1 MVGGLLGRSGS
12 ANPVAHVEAAQHA
25 WREHVLDQLLV
36 IISVTAVF
44 GGVWFLGVIVNLPLG
59 IPVAVIGLLAGVLS
73 RVSRSFLPRSAFL
86 LTALFISAALALLKY
101 GFLPIPFLLLAAMAV
116 FATVLLGRRF
126 GLAAVAVAVV
136 LVVSVGALHVSGV
149 VGRQGDW
156 VAQVDDTNALVVI
169 RVAVLFTLALLLL
182 VLTPASLIE
191 RAEALALVE
200 SKALEALA
208 AEQTERQRLADEL
221 TRREVAWQKAQELE
235 ALGRLAAT
243 AVHDFNNALGVMGP
257 AISLLEAAKLEG
269 ELGEIVAD
277 LRAATE
283 QAIATTQQL
292 RVLGPVRSQQQPSKL
307 QVGPLV
313 RRAQGA
319 LGRVLPNA
327 LKLEVDV
334 RRDAQVVVDE
344 GQLLRAI
351 TNLVLNARDAMR
363 DGGTITLRVSDA
375 QPGFVAIEVSDTGTG
390 MTDEVK
396 ARLFEPYFTTKGEH
410 GTGLGLSSVRDIVTS
425 AGGQLVVDSSL
436 GRGTTISL
444 QLPAV

>member
-1 MVGGLLGRSGS
+1 MFGGLLGRTGSG
-12 ANPVAHVEAAQHA
+12 NPVANVEAERHA
-25 WREHVLDQLLV
+25 WRERVLGQLLA
-36 IISVTAVF
+36 IISVTALF
-44 GGVWFLGVIVNLPLG
+44 GGGWFLGVVTNLAVG
-59 IPVAVIGLLAGVLS
+59 IPVGLIGLVAALLS
-73 RVSRSFLPRSAFL
+73 RSSRSFLPRSGFL
-86 LTALFISAALALLKY
+86 LGALFVSAALALFRY

-126 GLAAVAVAVV
+126 GLAAVAMAVV
-136 LVVSVGALHVSGV
+136 LVLSVGALHGSGLV
-149 VGRQGDW
+149 VRQDDW
-156 VAQVDDTNALVVI
+156 VAQVDDTSGLVVL
-169 RVAVLFTLALLLL
+169 RVSVLFTLALLLL
-182 VLTPASLIE
+182 VLTPAALIE

-221 TRREVAWQKAQELE
+221 RRREVGWQKAQELE

-257 AISLLEAAKLEG
+257 SISLLEAAKLEG
-269 ELGEIVAD
+269 ELGDIVAD

-334 RRDAQVVVDE
+334 RREAQVVVDE

-363 DGGTITLRVSDA
+363 EGGTITLRVSDA
-375 QPGFVAIEVSDTGTG
+375 QPGFVAIEVTDTGTG

-396 ARLFEPYFTTKGEH
+396 ARLFEPFFTTKGEH

-425 AGGQLVVDSSL
+425 AGGQLVVDSAL